1 MATSGSG
8 QTPTPTPEA
17 TGVGDI
23 IKSIQNDVRS
33 LVQDEIE
40 LAKQEL
46 TPAAKNAGI
55 GGGMFGAAL
64 YFVLNA
70 LILLFIAGALG
81 IWAWL
86 GVPIAVAFV
95 IMAGVMILIA
105 AILGLIGYARVRKV
119 KGPEQTIAAGQQT
132 VDSVKA
138 AIERGNAAATAKEI
152 EGQVQPQ
159 HAVTSRR

>member
-1 MATSGSG
+1 MATSGPG
-8 QTPTPTPEA
+8 QTPLA

-23 IKSIQNDVRS
+23 IKSIQGDVRS

-64 YFVLNA
+64 YFILNA

-105 AILGLIGYARVRKV
+105 AILALIGYARVKKV
-119 KGPEQTIAAGQQT
+119 KGPEQAIAQGQET
-132 VDSVKA
+132 ADAVKA
-138 AIERGNAAATAKEI
+138 AIARGNAAANAKKI
-152 EGQVQPQ
+152 EGEVRPQ
-159 HAVTSRR
+159 HAVTGR